1 MFWLDGTK
9 YIREA
14 SYGLKYFLWF
24 QFSHM
29 SIFAIALVY
38 FVIVMWHL
46 HFRSSASLAVAK
58 QQADRKGATIGTL
71 LVYWNFFLCIF
82 SMMMLVG
89 LILGCFR
96 IVQEHGFYAYFCD
109 GELGWQYKSQG
120 DLPIGAY
127 MALFMIS
134 KIPELIDTMFM
145 VVRGRNIRF
154 LHWYHHLTVLLYCW
168 LITRTTYP
176 GTPFSM
182 LNAFVH
188 SIIYYYARTAQGV
201 RPQFA
206 KFITLIQ
213 LRCARTPPQHLVWGH
228 VVLDEPRN
236 ACDGG
241 EQ

>member
-1 MFWLDGTK
+1 M
-9 YIREA
+9 
-14 SYGLKYFLWF
+14 
-24 QFSHM
+24 
-29 SIFAIALVY
+29 
-38 FVIVMWHL
+38 
-46 HFRSSASLAVAK
+46 
-58 QQADRKGATIGTL
+58 
-71 LVYWNFFLCIF
+71 
-82 SMMMLVG
+82 
-89 LILGCFR
+89 FR

-120 DLPIGAY
+120 DLPIRH

-176 GTPFSM
+176 GTPFSL

-188 SIIYYYARTAQGV
+188 SIMYYYYARTAQGV

-213 LRCARTPPQHLVWGH
+213 LTQM
-228 VVLDEPRN
+228 VLGLLLSIAFGITWYLTKDHEN
-236 ACDGG
+236 SCDGG
-241 EQ
+241 ETMRKSGMLPLVLIATAAMCASYFLLFAQFYLERYRRKQ